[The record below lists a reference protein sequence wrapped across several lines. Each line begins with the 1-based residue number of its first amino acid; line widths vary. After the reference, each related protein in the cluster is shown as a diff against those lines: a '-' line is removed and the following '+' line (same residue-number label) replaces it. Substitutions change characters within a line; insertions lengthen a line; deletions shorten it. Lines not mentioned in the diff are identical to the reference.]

1 MLDIISNIFIEIVA
15 GTIASIISFI
25 LIRKY
30 LKKEKE
36 RTKKTSNRLRYNLW
50 INNNFIRETNASRVF
65 QNILIS
71 ADKVY
76 INKIKNV
83 KKINSDYVLLDEKN
97 YNKLEL
103 KQNRNYIKLERNSNL
118 YVLKRFDYNK
128 VENLS
133 KDLAKSCNLKIKLKV
148 L

>member
-1 MLDIISNIFIEIVA
+1 MIE
-15 GTIASIISFI
+15 SI
-25 LIRKY
+25 LYVRN
-30 LKKEKE
+30 
-36 RTKKTSNRLRYNLW
+36 TW
-50 INNNFIRETNASRVF
+50 VF

-133 KDLAKSCNLKIKLKV
+133 KDLAISCNLKIKLKV

>member
-1 MLDIISNIFIEIVA
+1 MFELIINIISNVVSVFIVDKWFCKS
-15 GTIASIISFI
+15 TQNNSNSH
-25 LIRKY
+25 RNN
-30 LKKEKE
+30 
-36 RTKKTSNRLRYNLW
+36 NRLRYNLW
-50 INNNFIRETNASRVF
+50 INNSFIRETNASRVF

-83 KKINSDYVLLDEKN
+83 KKINSDYVLLDEKS

-103 KQNRNYIKLERNSNL
+103 KQNRNYIKLEKNSNL